1 MDPKAFLAVD
11 GVDCWPNRFVQS
23 IKTGMNYRNIQSEK
37 NIYNFDTKY
46 DSVESHK
53 DWCHMNFSLKPHIC
67 LQISLQLPLKH
78 QRIMLWLICIV
89 GATHSVESCCGSN
102 SP

>member
-11 GVDCWPNRFVQS
+11 GVDCWSNRFVQS

-46 DSVESHK
+46 DSV
-53 DWCHMNFSLKPHIC
+53 
-67 LQISLQLPLKH
+67 
-78 QRIMLWLICIV
+78 
-89 GATHSVESCCGSN
+89 
-102 SP
+102 